1 MIETQKSN
9 RWNPRNPLSEKP
21 STRSRAPL
29 SAIQKQC
36 SWVKFFILAGLAISQ
51 LTQADGH
58 DKNPLDIIDQMEQ
71 LYRGSSSDSKI
82 TMVIETPRYQRS
94 MQMSGQSMGREFGF
108 FRILSPKKDRGIATL
123 KRDEEMWNYFPKIN
137 KVIKVPPSMMMG
149 SWMGSDFTNDDL
161 VKETQLID
169 AYDIQMTETDDQ
181 YRFTLTP
188 KEQTVTVWGSIDY
201 VVSKSPLLPL
211 SQSFFDDQ
219 GEKIRVMTFSA
230 PKEIGGRLMPSILEI
245 EPLNKPGHRTRVIY
259 DEIVF
264 DPPGIT
270 EQTFSMRNLKS
281 RF

>member
-9 RWNPRNPLSEKP
+9 RWNPRSPLSEKP
-21 STRSRAPL
+21 SMRTRAPL

-58 DKNPLDIIDQMEQ
+58 NKNPLDIIDQMEQ

>member
-9 RWNPRNPLSEKP
+9 CWNPRNPLSEKS
-21 STRSRAPL
+21 STRTRAPL
-29 SAIQKQC
+29 SAIQKLG
-36 SWVKFFILAGLAISQ
+36 SWVKVFILAGLAISQ
-51 LTQADGH
+51 LTQADSH